1 MARAWLLGL
10 AAILLGLTP
19 VPAIGQESLV
29 WAGGVAGGGWDAI
42 STGMAELIREKAGI
56 TIRVVPG
63 GGTRNPVLLA
73 RGDAGVAMGMP
84 VLLAAAQSGEDPY
97 VGRKMDGLRGLVGN
111 VSLNVFHFYVA
122 ADSRFAGMTIDEIVG
137 SRKPIRLAISRPG
150 TADVW
155 GMEKILAH
163 YGLCTSGKT
172 SDCYRAWESVGA
184 KFVRG
189 SYAEQAA
196 AFRDR
201 KVDGTFA
208 LLALP
213 AASIVEASGGR
224 RLKLLPFPRSLVEDL
239 ARFGFIEGMIP
250 VGTYPKAV
258 NAGEDVASAS
268 VGTTIAASATMS
280 PDLAYRITRAIN
292 DNPDLVRRIH
302 PSLAGY
308 DPASAHLH
316 LGVPLHPGAER
327 YYREKG
333 WLR

>member
-1 MARAWLLGL
+1 MTRAWLLGL
-10 AAILLGLTP
+10 SAILLALAPG
-19 VPAIGQESLV
+19 PALGQESLV

-42 STGMAELIREKAGI
+42 STGMAELIRQKAGLSV
-56 TIRVVPG
+56 RVVPG

-97 VGRKMDGLRGLVGN
+97 AGRKMDGLRGLVGN

-122 ADSRFAGMTIDEIVG
+122 ADSPFARMTIDEIVG

-184 KFVRG
+184 KFLRG

-196 AFRDR
+196 AFRSR

-213 AASIVEASGGR
+213 AASIVEASEQR
-224 RLKLLPFPRSLVEDL
+224 RLKLLPLARPLVDGL
-239 ARFGFIEGMIP
+239 ARFGFGDGAIP
-250 VGTYPKAV
+250 AGTYPKAV
-258 NAGEDVASAS
+258 NATEDVASAS

-292 DNPDLVRRIH
+292 DNPELVRRIH

-308 DPASAHLH
+308 DPAGGHLH

-333 WLR
+333 WLK

>member
-1 MARAWLLGL
+1 MTRAGLLGL
-10 AAILLGLTP
+10 IAMLLGLCA
-19 VPAIGQESLV
+19 VPAAAQESIV

-42 STGMAELIREKAGI
+42 STGMAALIHEKAGI
-56 TIRVVPG
+56 TVRVVPG

-73 RGDAGVAMGMP
+73 RGDAGVGMGMP
-84 VLLAAAQSGEDPY
+84 VLLAAAQGGEDPY
-97 VGRKMDGLRGLVGN
+97 VGRRMDGLRGLVGN

-122 ADSRFAGMTIDEIVG
+122 ADSPFAEMTIDQIVG

-163 YGLCTSGKT
+163 YGLCVSGKT

-189 SYAEQAA
+189 SYAEQAV
-196 AFRDR
+196 AFRSR

-213 AASIVEASGGR
+213 ATSIVEASEQR
-224 RLKLLPFPRSLVEDL
+224 RLKLLPFPRPLVDDL
-239 ARFGFIEGMIP
+239 ARYGFGDGSIP
-250 VGTYPKAV
+250 AGTYPKAV
-258 NAGEDVASAS
+258 NAGEDITSAS
-268 VGTTIAASATMS
+268 VGTTIAVSVAMS
-280 PDLAYRITRAIN
+280 DDLAYRITRAIN

-302 PSLAGY
+302 PSLANY
-308 DPASAHLH
+308 DPASGHLH

-333 WLR
+333 WLP